1 MSVHVDIKPAAPKR
15 PRRAAKP
22 QPVPATEQF
31 SDWEVRAALA
41 VRRLPPKDK
50 EGWTVILEKLAAKR
64 EAEAAAARPAPILR
78 LIVGGAR

>member
-1 MSVHVDIKPAAPKR
+1 MSSPAEIKPAAPKR
-15 PRRAAKP
+15 PRRAA
-22 QPVPATEQF
+22 QPKAVSAAEL
-31 SDWEVRAALA
+31 SALEIRAALA
-41 VRRLPPKDK
+41 VRRLPLKDK